1 MSSQTI
7 KPVKLNHSSAIKKG
21 TSNKN
26 VGVLSDELK
35 KQQKKGKEYRFL
47 DEGRI
52 KNNEVLE
59 KTIHAYR
66 MWFLFLKLG
75 LELEEQNA
83 TLILKH
89 ERSRT
94 FLSYEDFE
102 KKKRREKL
110 QDRVTKKIKVKRS
123 NYKGW
128 DLDEVLTKSFNEWWK
143 THSHLFSEE
152 LCKVLEENDT
162 ISADKKHITLQIDTT
177 LKLTDI
183 IKVVTSIIKDRRKSN
198 TNEIL
203 TKKKTF
209 SATGSIHKDALL
221 SKYNALLLRL
231 EDNLSNEEI
240 LTHKDGY
247 IRFDYFVSYNKDGN
261 ADWSKPMHSL
271 LNGSSTS
278 FGAKGILLEV
288 CEGRFLGSLTKSSY
302 KLNYKNLFNQ
312 SSLN

>member
-1 MSSQTI
+1 MSSQTLNS
-7 KPVKLNHSSAIKKG
+7 VKLIHSKVIRKG
-21 TSNKN
+21 SSNKN

-35 KQQKKGKEYRFL
+35 KHQKKGKEYRFL

-66 MWFLFLKLG
+66 MYFLFLKLG

-83 TLILKH
+83 TLIMKH
-89 ERSRT
+89 DR
-94 FLSYEDFE
+94 YEVVNRYYPSE
-102 KKKRREKL
+102 HKVKIA
-110 QDRVTKKIKVKRS
+110 DRVTKKIKVKRS
-123 NYKGW
+123 KFKGW
-128 DLDEVLTKSFNEWWK
+128 DLDEVLTKSFDEWWK

-198 TNEIL
+198 KNEIL

-209 SATGSIHKDALL
+209 SITGNIHKDALL

-231 EDNLSNEEI
+231 EDNLSNQEI
-240 LTHKDGY
+240 LTHKHGY
-247 IRFDYFVSYNKDGN
+247 IRFNYSTTFNKNGN
-261 ADWSKPMHSL
+261 EDFTKPMHSL
-271 LNGSSTS
+271 LNGSSTTL
-278 FGAKGILLEV
+278 GAKGILLEV
-288 CEGRFLGSLTKSSY
+288 CEGRFLGTVA
-302 KLNYKNLFNQ
+302 
-312 SSLN
+312 

>member
-1 MSSQTI
+1 MALQTL
-7 KPVKLNHSSAIKKG
+7 KSVKLTNSKAIKKG
-21 TSNKN
+21 ISNKN

-35 KQQKKGKEYRFL
+35 KQQRKGKEYRFL

-83 TLILKH
+83 TLILKQD
-89 ERSRT
+89 RYTIINRWLASQ
-94 FLSYEDFE
+94 
-102 KKKRREKL
+102 KRVKIA
-110 QDRVTKKIKVKRS
+110 DRVTKKIKVKRS
-123 NYKGW
+123 KYMGW
-128 DLDEVLTKSFNEWWK
+128 DLDEVLTKSFDEWWK

-162 ISADKKHITLQIDTT
+162 ISTDRKHITVQIDTT

-183 IKVVTSIIKDRRKSN
+183 LKVVTSIIKDRRKSN
-198 TNEIL
+198 KNEIL

-209 SATGSIHKDALL
+209 SITGNIHKDALL

-231 EDNLSNEEI
+231 EDNLSNQEI

-247 IRFDYFVSYNKDGN
+247 IRFDYSTTYNDNGN
-261 ADWSKPMHSL
+261 EDFTKPMHSL
-271 LNGSSTS
+271 LNGSTTTL
-278 FGAKGILLEV
+278 GAKGILLEV
-288 CEGRFLGSLTKSSY
+288 CEGRFLGSAA
-302 KLNYKNLFNQ
+302 
-312 SSLN
+312 

>member
-1 MSSQTI
+1 MSSQTL
-7 KPVKLNHSSAIKKG
+7 KSVKLIHSKAIKKG
-21 TSNKN
+21 TPNKRFDALT
-26 VGVLSDELK
+26 VELK
-35 KQQKKGKEYRFL
+35 KKQKKGKEYRFL

-52 KNNEVLE
+52 KNNQVLE

-66 MWFLFLKLG
+66 MYFRFLKLS
-75 LELEEQNA
+75 LELESQNA
-83 TLILKH
+83 TLIMKH
-89 ERSRT
+89 ERYTIVNRYRPSQH
-94 FLSYEDFE
+94 
-102 KKKRREKL
+102 KVKIA
-110 QDRVTKKIKVKRS
+110 DRVTKKVKVKRS
-123 NYKGW
+123 KFKGW

-209 SATGSIHKDALL
+209 SITGSIHKDALL
-221 SKYNALLLRL
+221 SKYNALILRL
-231 EDNLSNEEI
+231 EDNLSNQEI

-247 IRFDYFVSYNKDGN
+247 IRFDYSTTFNKNGN
-261 ADWSKPMHSL
+261 EDFTKPMHSL
-271 LNGSSTS
+271 LNGSSTTL
-278 FGAKGILLEV
+278 GAKGILLEV
-288 CEGRFLGSLTKSSY
+288 CEGRFLGTVS
-302 KLNYKNLFNQ
+302 Q
-312 SSLN
+312 S

>member
-1 MSSQTI
+1 MSLQTL
-7 KPVKLNHSSAIKKG
+7 KSVKLIHSKVIRKG
-21 TSNKN
+21 SSNKN

-35 KQQKKGKEYRFL
+35 KHQKKGKEYRFL

-59 KTIHAYR
+59 KTIHAYK
-66 MWFLFLKLG
+66 MYFLFLKLG

-83 TLILKH
+83 TLIMKQD
-89 ERSRT
+89 R
-94 FLSYEDFE
+94 YEIVNRYYPSQHSV
-102 KKKRREKL
+102 KIA
-110 QDRVTKKIKVKRS
+110 DRVTKKIKVKRS
-123 NYKGW
+123 KFKGW
-128 DLDEVLTKSFNEWWK
+128 DLDEVLTKSFDEWWK

-198 TNEIL
+198 KNEIL

-209 SATGSIHKDALL
+209 SITGNIHKDALL

-231 EDNLSNEEI
+231 EDNLSNQEI
-240 LTHKDGY
+240 LPHKHGY
-247 IRFDYFVSYNKDGN
+247 IRFNYSTTFNKNGN
-261 ADWSKPMHSL
+261 EDFTKPMHSL
-271 LNGSSTS
+271 LNGSSTTL
-278 FGAKGILLEV
+278 GAKGILLEV
-288 CEGRFLGSLTKSSY
+288 CEGRFLGTVA
-302 KLNYKNLFNQ
+302 
-312 SSLN
+312 

>member
-1 MSSQTI
+1 MSLQTL
-7 KPVKLNHSSAIKKG
+7 KSVKLIHSKVIKKG

-52 KNNEVLE
+52 KNNQVLE

-66 MWFLFLKLG
+66 MYFLFLKLG

-83 TLILKH
+83 TLIMKH
-89 ERSRT
+89 DR
-94 FLSYEDFE
+94 YEVVNRYYPSE
-102 KKKRREKL
+102 HKVKIA
-110 QDRVTKKIKVKRS
+110 DRVTKKIKVKRS
-123 NYKGW
+123 KFKGW
-128 DLDEVLTKSFNEWWK
+128 DLDEVLTKSFDEWWK

-198 TNEIL
+198 KNEIL
-203 TKKKTF
+203 SKKKTY
-209 SATGSIHKDALL
+209 SITGNIHKDALL

-231 EDNLSNEEI
+231 EDNLSNQEI

-247 IRFDYFVSYNKDGN
+247 IRFDYSTTFNKNGN
-261 ADWSKPMHSL
+261 EDFTKPMHSL
-271 LNGSSTS
+271 LNGSTTTL
-278 FGAKGILLEV
+278 GAKGILLEV
-288 CEGRFLGSLTKSSY
+288 CEGRFIGSVA
-302 KLNYKNLFNQ
+302 
-312 SSLN
+312 

>member
-1 MSSQTI
+1 MSLQTL
-7 KPVKLNHSSAIKKG
+7 KSVKLIHSRVIKKG

-52 KNNEVLE
+52 KNNQVLE

-66 MWFLFLKLG
+66 MYFLFLKLG

-83 TLILKH
+83 TLIMKQD
-89 ERSRT
+89 R
-94 FLSYEDFE
+94 YEIVNRYYPSQHSV
-102 KKKRREKL
+102 KIA
-110 QDRVTKKIKVKRS
+110 DRVTKKIKVKRS
-123 NYKGW
+123 KFKGW
-128 DLDEVLTKSFNEWWK
+128 DLDEVLTKSFDEWWK

-198 TNEIL
+198 KNEIL

-209 SATGSIHKDALL
+209 SITGNIHKDALL

-231 EDNLSNEEI
+231 EDNLSNQEI
-240 LTHKDGY
+240 LTHKHGY
-247 IRFDYFVSYNKDGN
+247 IRFNYSTTFNKNGN
-261 ADWSKPMHSL
+261 EDFTKPMHSL
-271 LNGSSTS
+271 LNGSSTTL
-278 FGAKGILLEV
+278 GAKGILLEV
-288 CEGRFLGSLTKSSY
+288 CEGRFLGTVA
-302 KLNYKNLFNQ
+302 
-312 SSLN
+312 

>member
-1 MSSQTI
+1 MSLQTL
-7 KPVKLNHSSAIKKG
+7 KSVKLIHSKVIKKG

-66 MWFLFLKLG
+66 MYFLFLKLG

-83 TLILKH
+83 TLIMK
-89 ERSRT
+89 
-94 FLSYEDFE
+94 
-102 KKKRREKL
+102 
-110 QDRVTKKIKVKRS
+110 QDRYEIVNRYYPSEHKVKIADRVIKKIKVKRS
-123 NYKGW
+123 KFKGW
-128 DLDEVLTKSFNEWWK
+128 DLDEVLTKSFDEWWK

-198 TNEIL
+198 KNEIL

-209 SATGSIHKDALL
+209 SITGNIHKDALL

-231 EDNLSNEEI
+231 EDNLSNQEI
-240 LTHKDGY
+240 LTHKHGY
-247 IRFDYFVSYNKDGN
+247 IRFNYSTTFNKNGN
-261 ADWSKPMHSL
+261 EDFTKPMHSL
-271 LNGSSTS
+271 LNGSSTTL
-278 FGAKGILLEV
+278 GAKGILLEV
-288 CEGRFLGSLTKSSY
+288 CEGRFLGTVA
-302 KLNYKNLFNQ
+302 
-312 SSLN
+312 

>member
-1 MSSQTI
+1 MALQTL
-7 KPVKLNHSSAIKKG
+7 KSVKLTNSRAIKKG
-21 TSNKN
+21 ISNKN

-35 KQQKKGKEYRFL
+35 KQQRKGKEYRFL

-83 TLILKH
+83 SLILKQD
-89 ERSRT
+89 RYTIINRWLASQ
-94 FLSYEDFE
+94 
-102 KKKRREKL
+102 KRVKIA
-110 QDRVTKKIKVKRS
+110 DRVTKKIKVKRS
-123 NYKGW
+123 KYMGW
-128 DLDEVLTKSFNEWWK
+128 DLDEVLTKSFDEWWK

-162 ISADKKHITLQIDTT
+162 ISADKKHITVQIDTT

-183 IKVVTSIIKDRRKSN
+183 LKVVTSIIKDRRKSN
-198 TNEIL
+198 KNEIL

-209 SATGSIHKDALL
+209 SITGNIHKDALL

-231 EDNLSNEEI
+231 EDNLSNQEI

-247 IRFDYFVSYNKDGN
+247 IRFDYSTTYNDNGN
-261 ADWSKPMHSL
+261 EDFTKPMHSL
-271 LNGSSTS
+271 LNGSTTTL
-278 FGAKGILLEV
+278 GAKGILLEV
-288 CEGRFLGSLTKSSY
+288 CEGRFLGSAA
-302 KLNYKNLFNQ
+302 
-312 SSLN
+312 

>member
-1 MSSQTI
+1 MSLQTL
-7 KPVKLNHSSAIKKG
+7 KSVKLIHSKVIKKG
-21 TSNKN
+21 ISNKN

-35 KQQKKGKEYRFL
+35 KQQRKGKEYRFL

-83 TLILKH
+83 TIILKQD
-89 ERSRT
+89 RYTIINRWLASQ
-94 FLSYEDFE
+94 
-102 KKKRREKL
+102 KRVKIA
-110 QDRVTKKIKVKRS
+110 DRVTKKIKVKRS
-123 NYKGW
+123 KYMGW
-128 DLDEVLTKSFNEWWK
+128 DLDEVLTKSFDEWWK

-162 ISADKKHITLQIDTT
+162 ISTDRKHITVQIDTT

-183 IKVVTSIIKDRRKSN
+183 LKVVTSIIKDRRKSN
-198 TNEIL
+198 KNEIL

-209 SATGSIHKDALL
+209 SITGNIHKDALL

-231 EDNLSNEEI
+231 EDNLSNQEI

-247 IRFDYFVSYNKDGN
+247 IRFDYSTTYNDNGN
-261 ADWSKPMHSL
+261 EDFTKPMHSL
-271 LNGSSTS
+271 LNGSTTTL
-278 FGAKGILLEV
+278 GAKGILLEV
-288 CEGRFLGSLTKSSY
+288 CEGRFLGSVA
-302 KLNYKNLFNQ
+302 
-312 SSLN
+312 

>member
-1 MSSQTI
+1 MALQTL
-7 KPVKLNHSSAIKKG
+7 KSVKLTNSRAIKKG
-21 TSNKN
+21 ISNKN

-35 KQQKKGKEYRFL
+35 KQQRKGKEYRFL

-83 TLILKH
+83 TIILKQD
-89 ERSRT
+89 RYTIINRWLASQ
-94 FLSYEDFE
+94 
-102 KKKRREKL
+102 KRVKIA
-110 QDRVTKKIKVKRS
+110 DRVTKKIKVKRS
-123 NYKGW
+123 KYMGW
-128 DLDEVLTKSFNEWWK
+128 DLDEVLTKSFDEWWK

-162 ISADKKHITLQIDTT
+162 ISADKKHITVQIDTT

-183 IKVVTSIIKDRRKSN
+183 LKVVTSIIKDRRKSN
-198 TNEIL
+198 KNEIL

-209 SATGSIHKDALL
+209 SITGNIHKDALL

-231 EDNLSNEEI
+231 EDNLSNQEI

-247 IRFDYFVSYNKDGN
+247 IRFDYSTTYNDNGN
-261 ADWSKPMHSL
+261 EDFTKPMHSL
-271 LNGSSTS
+271 LNGSTTTL
-278 FGAKGILLEV
+278 GAKGILLEV
-288 CEGRFLGSLTKSSY
+288 CEGRFLGSVT
-302 KLNYKNLFNQ
+302 
-312 SSLN
+312 

>member
-1 MSSQTI
+1 MALQTL
-7 KPVKLNHSSAIKKG
+7 KSVKLTNSRAIKKG
-21 TSNKN
+21 ISNKN

-35 KQQKKGKEYRFL
+35 KQQRKGKEYRFL

-83 TLILKH
+83 TIILKQD
-89 ERSRT
+89 RYTIINRWLASQ
-94 FLSYEDFE
+94 
-102 KKKRREKL
+102 KRVKIA
-110 QDRVTKKIKVKRS
+110 DRVTKKIKVKRS
-123 NYKGW
+123 KYMGW
-128 DLDEVLTKSFNEWWK
+128 DLDEVLTKSFDEWWK

-162 ISADKKHITLQIDTT
+162 ISADKKHITVQIDTT

-183 IKVVTSIIKDRRKSN
+183 LKVVTSIIKDRRKSN
-198 TNEIL
+198 KNEIL

-209 SATGSIHKDALL
+209 SITGNIHKDALL

-231 EDNLSNEEI
+231 EDNLSNQEI

-247 IRFDYFVSYNKDGN
+247 IRFDYSTTYNDNGN
-261 ADWSKPMHSL
+261 EDFTKPMHSL
-271 LNGSSTS
+271 LNGSTTTL
-278 FGAKGILLEV
+278 GAKGILLEV
-288 CEGRFLGSLTKSSY
+288 CEGRFLGSAA
-302 KLNYKNLFNQ
+302 
-312 SSLN
+312 

>member
-1 MSSQTI
+1 MALQTL
-7 KPVKLNHSSAIKKG
+7 KSVKLTNSRAIKKG
-21 TSNKN
+21 ISNKN

-35 KQQKKGKEYRFL
+35 KQQRKGKEYRFL

-83 TLILKH
+83 TIILKQD
-89 ERSRT
+89 RYTIVNRYRPSQ
-94 FLSYEDFE
+94 
-102 KKKRREKL
+102 KRVKIA
-110 QDRVTKKIKVKRS
+110 DRVTKKIKVKRS
-123 NYKGW
+123 KYMGW
-128 DLDEVLTKSFNEWWK
+128 DLDEVLTKSFDEWWK

-162 ISADKKHITLQIDTT
+162 ISTDRKHITVQIDTT

-183 IKVVTSIIKDRRKSN
+183 LKVVTSIIKDRRKSN
-198 TNEIL
+198 KNEIL

-209 SATGSIHKDALL
+209 SITGNIHKDALL

-231 EDNLSNEEI
+231 EDNLSNQEI

-247 IRFDYFVSYNKDGN
+247 IRFDYSTTYNDNGN
-261 ADWSKPMHSL
+261 EDFTKPMHSL
-271 LNGSSTS
+271 LNGSTTTL
-278 FGAKGILLEV
+278 GAKGILLEV
-288 CEGRFLGSLTKSSY
+288 CEGRFLGSAA
-302 KLNYKNLFNQ
+302 
-312 SSLN
+312 

>member
-1 MSSQTI
+1 MALQTL
-7 KPVKLNHSSAIKKG
+7 KSVKLTNSRAIKKG
-21 TSNKN
+21 ISNKN

-35 KQQKKGKEYRFL
+35 KQQRKGKEYRFL

-83 TLILKH
+83 TLILKQD
-89 ERSRT
+89 RYTIVNRYRPSQ
-94 FLSYEDFE
+94 
-102 KKKRREKL
+102 KRVKIA
-110 QDRVTKKIKVKRS
+110 DRVTKKVKVKRS
-123 NYKGW
+123 KYMGW
-128 DLDEVLTKSFNEWWK
+128 DLDEVLTKSFDEWWK

-162 ISADKKHITLQIDTT
+162 ISTDRKHITVQIDTT

-183 IKVVTSIIKDRRKSN
+183 LKVVTSIIKDRRKSN
-198 TNEIL
+198 KNEIL

-209 SATGSIHKDALL
+209 SITGNIHKDALL

-231 EDNLSNEEI
+231 EDNLSNQEI

-247 IRFDYFVSYNKDGN
+247 IRFDYSTTYNDNGN
-261 ADWSKPMHSL
+261 EDFTKPMHSL
-271 LNGSSTS
+271 LNGSTTTL
-278 FGAKGILLEV
+278 GAKGILLEV
-288 CEGRFLGSLTKSSY
+288 CEGRFLGSAA
-302 KLNYKNLFNQ
+302 
-312 SSLN
+312 

>member
-1 MSSQTI
+1 MSSQTLNS
-7 KPVKLNHSSAIKKG
+7 VKLIHSKVIRKG
-21 TSNKN
+21 SSNKN

-35 KQQKKGKEYRFL
+35 KHQKKGKEYRFL

-59 KTIHAYR
+59 KTIHAYK
-66 MWFLFLKLG
+66 MYFLFLKLG

-83 TLILKH
+83 TLIMKQD
-89 ERSRT
+89 R
-94 FLSYEDFE
+94 YEIVNRYYPSQHSV
-102 KKKRREKL
+102 KIA
-110 QDRVTKKIKVKRS
+110 DRVTKKIKVKRS
-123 NYKGW
+123 KFKGW
-128 DLDEVLTKSFNEWWK
+128 DLDEVLTKSFDEWWK

-198 TNEIL
+198 KNEIL

-209 SATGSIHKDALL
+209 SITGNIHKDALL

-231 EDNLSNEEI
+231 EDNLSNQEI
-240 LTHKDGY
+240 LTHKHGY
-247 IRFDYFVSYNKDGN
+247 IRFNYSTTFNKNGN
-261 ADWSKPMHSL
+261 EDFTKPMHSL
-271 LNGSSTS
+271 LNGSSTTL
-278 FGAKGILLEV
+278 GAKGILLEV
-288 CEGRFLGSLTKSSY
+288 CEGRFLGTVA
-302 KLNYKNLFNQ
+302 
-312 SSLN
+312 

>member
-1 MSSQTI
+1 MALQTL
-7 KPVKLNHSSAIKKG
+7 KSVKLTNSRAIKKG
-21 TSNKN
+21 ISNKN

-35 KQQKKGKEYRFL
+35 KQQRKGKEYRFL

-83 TLILKH
+83 TIILKQD
-89 ERSRT
+89 RYTIINRWLASQ
-94 FLSYEDFE
+94 
-102 KKKRREKL
+102 KRVKIA
-110 QDRVTKKIKVKRS
+110 DRVTKKIKVKRS
-123 NYKGW
+123 KYMGW
-128 DLDEVLTKSFNEWWK
+128 DLDEVLTKSFDEWWK

-162 ISADKKHITLQIDTT
+162 ISTDRKHITVQIDTT

-183 IKVVTSIIKDRRKSN
+183 LKVVTSIIKDRRKSN
-198 TNEIL
+198 KNEIL

-209 SATGSIHKDALL
+209 SITGNIHKDALL

-231 EDNLSNEEI
+231 EDNLSNQEI

-247 IRFDYFVSYNKDGN
+247 IRFDYSTTYNDNGN
-261 ADWSKPMHSL
+261 EDFTKPMHSL
-271 LNGSSTS
+271 LNGSTTTL
-278 FGAKGILLEV
+278 GAKGILLEV
-288 CEGRFLGSLTKSSY
+288 CEGRFLGSAA
-302 KLNYKNLFNQ
+302 
-312 SSLN
+312 

>member
-1 MSSQTI
+1 MSSQTLNS
-7 KPVKLNHSSAIKKG
+7 VKLIHSKVIRKG
-21 TSNKN
+21 SSNKN

-35 KQQKKGKEYRFL
+35 KHHKKGKEYRFL

-66 MWFLFLKLG
+66 MYFLFLKLG

-83 TLILKH
+83 TLIMKH
-89 ERSRT
+89 DR
-94 FLSYEDFE
+94 YEVVNRYYPSE
-102 KKKRREKL
+102 HKVKIA
-110 QDRVTKKIKVKRS
+110 DRVTKKIKVKRS
-123 NYKGW
+123 KFKGW

-198 TNEIL
+198 KNEIL

-209 SATGSIHKDALL
+209 SITGNIHKDALL

-231 EDNLSNEEI
+231 EDNLSNQEI
-240 LTHKDGY
+240 LTHKHGY
-247 IRFDYFVSYNKDGN
+247 IRFNYSTTFNSNGN
-261 ADWSKPMHSL
+261 EDFTKPMHSL
-271 LNGSSTS
+271 LNGSSTTL
-278 FGAKGILLEV
+278 GAKGILLEV
-288 CEGRFLGSLTKSSY
+288 CEGRFLGTVA
-302 KLNYKNLFNQ
+302 
-312 SSLN
+312 

>member
-1 MSSQTI
+1 MSLQTL
-7 KPVKLNHSSAIKKG
+7 KSVKLIHSKVIRKG
-21 TSNKN
+21 SSNKN
-26 VGVLSDELK
+26 VGVLSDELTK
-35 KQQKKGKEYRFL
+35 HQKKGKEYRFL

-66 MWFLFLKLG
+66 MYFLFLKLG

-83 TLILKH
+83 TLIMKH
-89 ERSRT
+89 DR
-94 FLSYEDFE
+94 YEVVNRYYPSE
-102 KKKRREKL
+102 HKVKIA
-110 QDRVTKKIKVKRS
+110 DRVTKKIKVKRS
-123 NYKGW
+123 KFKGW
-128 DLDEVLTKSFNEWWK
+128 DLDEVLTKSFDEWWK

-198 TNEIL
+198 KNEIL

-209 SATGSIHKDALL
+209 SITGNIHKDALL

-231 EDNLSNEEI
+231 EDNLSNQEI
-240 LTHKDGY
+240 LTHKHGY
-247 IRFDYFVSYNKDGN
+247 IRFNYSTTFNKNGN
-261 ADWSKPMHSL
+261 EDFTKPMHSL
-271 LNGSSTS
+271 LNGSSTTL
-278 FGAKGILLEV
+278 GAKGILLEV
-288 CEGRFLGSLTKSSY
+288 CEGRFLGTVA
-302 KLNYKNLFNQ
+302 
-312 SSLN
+312 

>member
-1 MSSQTI
+1 MSSQTLNS
-7 KPVKLNHSSAIKKG
+7 VKLIHSKVIRKG
-21 TSNKN
+21 SSNKN

-35 KQQKKGKEYRFL
+35 KHQKKGKEYRFL

-66 MWFLFLKLG
+66 MYFLFLKLG

-83 TLILKH
+83 TLIMKH
-89 ERSRT
+89 DR
-94 FLSYEDFE
+94 YEVVNRYYPSE
-102 KKKRREKL
+102 HKVKIA
-110 QDRVTKKIKVKRS
+110 DRVTKKIKVKRS
-123 NYKGW
+123 KFKGW

-198 TNEIL
+198 KNEIL

-209 SATGSIHKDALL
+209 SITGNIHKDALL

-231 EDNLSNEEI
+231 EDNLSNQEI
-240 LTHKDGY
+240 LTHKHGY
-247 IRFDYFVSYNKDGN
+247 IRFNYSTTFNKNGN
-261 ADWSKPMHSL
+261 EDFTKPMHSL
-271 LNGSSTS
+271 LNGSSTTL
-278 FGAKGILLEV
+278 GAKGILLEV
-288 CEGRFLGSLTKSSY
+288 CEGRFLGTVA
-302 KLNYKNLFNQ
+302 
-312 SSLN
+312 

>member
-1 MSSQTI
+1 MALQTL
-7 KPVKLNHSSAIKKG
+7 KSVKLTNSRAIKKG
-21 TSNKN
+21 ISNKN

-35 KQQKKGKEYRFL
+35 KQQRKGKEYRFL

-83 TLILKH
+83 TIILKQD
-89 ERSRT
+89 RYTIINRWLASQ
-94 FLSYEDFE
+94 
-102 KKKRREKL
+102 KRVKIA
-110 QDRVTKKIKVKRS
+110 DRVTKKIKVKRS
-123 NYKGW
+123 KYMGW
-128 DLDEVLTKSFNEWWK
+128 HLDEVLTKSFDEWWK

-162 ISADKKHITLQIDTT
+162 ISTDRKHITVQIDTT

-183 IKVVTSIIKDRRKSN
+183 LKVVTSIIKDRRKSN
-198 TNEIL
+198 KNEIL
-203 TKKKTF
+203 SKKKTF
-209 SATGSIHKDALL
+209 SITGNIHKDALL

-231 EDNLSNEEI
+231 EDNLSNQEI

-247 IRFDYFVSYNKDGN
+247 IRFDYSTTYNDNGN
-261 ADWSKPMHSL
+261 EDFTKPMHSL
-271 LNGSSTS
+271 LNGSTTTL
-278 FGAKGILLEV
+278 GAKGILLEV
-288 CEGRFLGSLTKSSY
+288 CEGRFLGSAA
-302 KLNYKNLFNQ
+302 
-312 SSLN
+312 

>member
-1 MSSQTI
+1 MSLQTL
-7 KPVKLNHSSAIKKG
+7 KSVKLIHSKVIKKG
-21 TSNKN
+21 ISNKN

-35 KQQKKGKEYRFL
+35 KQQRKGKEYRFL

-83 TLILKH
+83 TIILKQD
-89 ERSRT
+89 RYTIINRWLASQ
-94 FLSYEDFE
+94 
-102 KKKRREKL
+102 KRVKIA
-110 QDRVTKKIKVKRS
+110 DRVTKKIKVKRS
-123 NYKGW
+123 KYMGW
-128 DLDEVLTKSFNEWWK
+128 DLDEVLTKSFDEWWK

-162 ISADKKHITLQIDTT
+162 ISTDRKHITVQIDTT

-183 IKVVTSIIKDRRKSN
+183 LKVVTSIIKDRRKSN
-198 TNEIL
+198 KNEIL

-209 SATGSIHKDALL
+209 SITGNIHKDALL

-231 EDNLSNEEI
+231 EDNLSNQEI

-247 IRFDYFVSYNKDGN
+247 IRFDYSTTFNKNGN
-261 ADWSKPMHSL
+261 EDFTKPMHSL
-271 LNGSSTS
+271 LNGSTTTL
-278 FGAKGILLEV
+278 GAKGILLEV
-288 CEGRFLGSLTKSSY
+288 CEGRFLGSAA
-302 KLNYKNLFNQ
+302 
-312 SSLN
+312 

>member
-1 MSSQTI
+1 MALQTL
-7 KPVKLNHSSAIKKG
+7 KSVKLTNSRAIKKG
-21 TSNKN
+21 ISNKN

-35 KQQKKGKEYRFL
+35 KQQRKGKEYRFL

-83 TLILKH
+83 SLILKQD
-89 ERSRT
+89 RYTIINRWLASQ
-94 FLSYEDFE
+94 
-102 KKKRREKL
+102 KRVKIA
-110 QDRVTKKIKVKRS
+110 DRVTKKIKVKRS
-123 NYKGW
+123 KYMGW
-128 DLDEVLTKSFNEWWK
+128 DLDEVLTKSFDEWWK

-162 ISADKKHITLQIDTT
+162 ISTDRKHITVQIDTT

-183 IKVVTSIIKDRRKSN
+183 LKVVTSIIKDRRKSN
-198 TNEIL
+198 KNEIL

-209 SATGSIHKDALL
+209 SITGNIHKDALL

-231 EDNLSNEEI
+231 EDNLSNQEI

-247 IRFDYFVSYNKDGN
+247 IRFDYSTTYNDNGN
-261 ADWSKPMHSL
+261 EDFTKPMHSL
-271 LNGSSTS
+271 LNGSTTTL
-278 FGAKGILLEV
+278 GAKGILLEV
-288 CEGRFLGSLTKSSY
+288 CEGRFLGSAA
-302 KLNYKNLFNQ
+302 
-312 SSLN
+312 